1 MKKDWEERSLGDI
14 CEFRNG
20 LWKGKK
26 PPFIKAKVI
35 RMTNFTKDCEMNNK
49 EPIELEVE
57 KKQFESRNLTE
68 GDLLIEKSGGGPNQP
83 VGRVVRF
90 KSKDNANYSFSN
102 FTTRMRIID
111 QSNISSKYLHKFFK
125 LFYLTGK
132 TEKFQKNSTNIR
144 NLQLKDFKEIQ
155 IPLPSIQ
162 EQKRIVKKLDTLMEQ
177 IDKAIQNVEQN
188 IQNAEDLF
196 QSKLNEIFNK
206 KGDGWKKSELIE
218 LAADVSYP
226 IGDGD
231 HGQIKPA
238 HYTTEGVPYIR
249 VKDFNWGEFV
259 PKNMV
264 YISEETHLKNLKSE
278 LLPGDILLAKTGAT
292 LGKCCIVPD
301 FIEKANTT
309 SSVGKITLDTNKM
322 LPKYLLNYF
331 LNKSFQDYLWSISNR
346 TAQPGFN
353 NRDIKKFVIKYPP
366 IYDQKRIV
374 DHIDTCN
381 VQIQSLL
388 ANYQKELNALDELK
402 KSILEKAFNGEL

>member
-162 EQKRIVKKLDTLMEQ
+162 EQKRIVEKLDTCIEQ
-177 IDKAIQNVEQN
+177 IDKAIKNVEQN
-188 IQNAEDLF
+188 IQNAENLF
-196 QSKLNEIFNK
+196 QSYLNEIFSKFDKSLIVDLSQLADIVSGQSPKSSNYNVDK
-206 KGDGWKKSELIE
+206 KGLPFYQGKKLFNDKFISKPNTWTTHTTK
-218 LAADVSYP
+218 VS
-226 IGDGD
+226 IG
-231 HGQIKPA
+231 
-238 HYTTEGVPYIR
+238 
-249 VKDFNWGEFV
+249 
-259 PKNMV
+259 
-264 YISEETHLKNLKSE
+264 
-278 LLPGDILLAKTGAT
+278 GDILMSVRAPVGDVNINSVGEICIGRGLAAIRPNELLNREFLFYFLVYFKDKLSFNTGAT
-292 LGKCCIVPD
+292 INSINRKQISQIGVPK
-301 FIEKANTT
+301 IELHEQ
-309 SSVGKITLDTNKM
+309 SKIAENINLFEKNLYQSIKNYGNEI
-322 LPKYLLNYF
+322 LALN
-331 LNKSFQDYLWSISNR
+331 
-346 TAQPGFN
+346 
-353 NRDIKKFVIKYPP
+353 
-366 IYDQKRIV
+366 
-374 DHIDTCN
+374 
-381 VQIQSLL
+381 
-388 ANYQKELNALDELK
+388 ELK
-402 KSILEKAFNGEL
+402 QSILEKAFNGEL